1 MKLAQ
6 DTLVLVADSEKAL
19 FLRNTGAAGQIE
31 LEVEQAKELAAAPA
45 QDQNSGMATQVQ
57 ARSEGSRS
65 AVQES
70 DWHQIARER
79 FARDLADLLYKRA
92 IKGDFK
98 SLVLVAAPALLGELR
113 PALHKE
119 VTSRV
124 TGELAKDLTNHP
136 IGDIASHLNSAG

>member
-1 MKLAQ
+1 MKIAQ
-6 DTLVLVADSEKAL
+6 DTLILVADGEKAL
-19 FLRNTGAAGQIE
+19 FLRNTGSSGTVE
-31 LEVEQAKELAAAPA
+31 LEVEQAKELAEAPA
-45 QDQNSGMATQVQ
+45 QNRNSDHATQVKP
-57 ARSEGSRS
+57 RSEGTRS

-79 FARDLADLLYKRA
+79 FAGDLADLLFKRA
-92 IKGDFK
+92 IKGDFD

-136 IGDIASHLNSAG
+136 IGDIASHLQTAN